1 MTISKER
8 LNKIEAIGEKDIDYS
23 DIPET
28 DAAFWKKA
36 ELRMPQP
43 KKGVFLRLD
52 QDLLDWLKRQGP
64 GYQTR
69 INAILRSYMETHTSK
84 QKKISGAGEQK

>member
-1 MTISKER
+1 MTLSKER
-8 LNKIEAIGEKDIDYS
+8 LKQVEAIRDEDIDYS

-28 DAAFWKKA
+28 DAIFWEKA
-36 ELRMPQP
+36 ELRMPKP
-43 KKGVFLRLD
+43 KKGIYLRLD

-69 INAILRSYMETHTSK
+69 INAILRSYMETHKPRS
-84 QKKISGAGEQK
+84 

>member
-8 LNKIEAIGEKDIDYS
+8 LEQIEAIPDKEIDYT

-28 DAAFWKKA
+28 DEAFWEKA

-43 KKGVFLRLD
+43 KKGVYLRLD

-69 INAILRSYMETHTSK
+69 INAILRSYMETHK
-84 QKKISGAGEQK
+84 RNR

>member
-8 LNKIEAIGEKDIDYS
+8 LEEIEAIPDGAIDYS

-28 DAAFWKKA
+28 DAAFWEKA
-36 ELRMPQP
+36 ELRMPAS
-43 KKGVFLRLD
+43 KKAVYLRLD
-52 QDLLDWLKRQGP
+52 QDLLDWLKDQGP

-69 INAILRSYMETHTSK
+69 INAILRAYYEAHK
-84 QKKISGAGEQK
+84 DNNAPRP